1 MANVKVDFN
10 KILGPIKPINA
21 VNNGPVKKGR
31 SQHLENFELYKELNI
46 PYARNH
52 DASLCYEYGL
62 NHTVDVNNIFR
73 DFDADPEN
81 PDNYDFFLTDKYI
94 AETLEAGTETYYRL
108 GESIEHWDKKYDT
121 LPPKDFKKWAVICE
135 HIIAHY
141 NEGWA
146 NGFHYNIKYWEIWN
160 EPETEEG
167 QDPITK
173 NTWGGSTEQFFEFF
187 ATAAKHL
194 KSRFPN
200 IKIGGPAL
208 CWLHEWGAE
217 FCKYMQSHNVPLDFY
232 SWHIYTDKV
241 WKLRADAEN
250 VRRYLDEAGYKDT
263 ESHCNEWNYIKSWW
277 SGFADT
283 LLDMKDIKGAAFIA
297 AMMIEAQHCPVDM
310 MMYYDFRVHCVFNGA
325 FDTVT
330 LRPNKP
336 YYTFLAMSKLIATG
350 DECESSSDDG
360 DVYSLTASG
369 NGKSGV
375 LVYYTHEDDPKDKE
389 ITLSLVGCSDKV
401 SFTLLTA
408 DKTFEKVDDIK
419 VKNGQAIFALPP
431 QSLVFYREE

>member
-1 MANVKVDFN
+1 MANVKVDFT
-10 KILGPIKPINA
+10 KRIGRIKCINA

-62 NHTVDVNNIFR
+62 NHCVDVCNIFR

-81 PDNYDFFLTDKYI
+81 PENYDFFLTDKYI

-173 NTWGGSTEQFFEFF
+173 NTWGGDTKQFLEFF

-208 CWLHEWGAE
+208 CWLHEWGE
-217 FCKYMQSHNVPLDFY
+217 MFCKYMKAHDVPLDFY

-241 WKLRADAEN
+241 WKLRADSEN
-250 VRRYLDEAGYKDT
+250 VRRYLDEAGYVQT

-325 FDTVT
+325 FDSVT
-330 LRPNKP
+330 LRPSKP
-336 YYTFLAMSKLIATG
+336 YYTFAAISKLIATG
-350 DECESSSDDG
+350 DECESMSDDG

-375 LVYYTHEDDPKDKE
+375 LVYYTHEDDPKEKE
-389 ITLSLVGCSDKV
+389 ITLELTGCTDNV

-408 DKTFEKVDDIK
+408 DKTFEVTDEIK
-419 VKNGQAIFALPP
+419 VKNGKATFTLPP
-431 QSLVFYREE
+431 QSVLYYEEI